1 MMILDPYRFGDG
13 ASGFR
18 YLHDEISGGLFA
30 YSHLKTLAAY
40 SGSSINIQV
49 VTTPTD
55 YGFINNIMDLAQINT
70 DNSVDA
76 TVNTIYDQFEI
87 NDFDNGSGVYDKS
100 ENELMQSDGLSGKF
114 ISGSTGNLS
123 THTGACTIIT
133 VSKHTA
139 ASFKSNEYL
148 YSGNSISGFR
158 FVYTNGSTFL
168 LRVGASPRLDCNNV
182 AVTFD
187 NNIHMLVGTYDGSET
202 AAGLK
207 VYEDDMTT
215 ALSSSN
221 SETGTYTNDVM
232 FNNRNSIGYGGSTS
246 GTDFQGLIYETH
258 IFNKE
263 LSETERE
270 TAKEILEQY
279 YTF

>member
-1 MMILDPYRFGDG
+1 MLAKGT
-13 ASGFR
+13 SGFR

-40 SGSSINIQV
+40 SGSCVNIQV
-49 VTTPTD
+49 AAGPTPTD
-55 YGFINNIMDLAQINT
+55 YGFVGNVLDLAQINT

-76 TVNTIYDQFEI
+76 TVNTIYDQFGI
-87 NDFDNGSGVYDKS
+87 NDFNNGSGAYDKS
-100 ENELMQSDGLSGKF
+100 ENELMQCDGLSGKF
-114 ISGSTGNLS
+114 IAATTGDLS

-158 FVYTNGSTFL
+158 FVYINGSTFL
-168 LRVGASPRLDCNNV
+168 LRVGVSPRLDCNNV

-232 FNNRNSIGYGGSTS
+232 FNNRNSIGYGGSTT
-246 GTDFQGLIYETH
+246 GTNFQGLIYETH

-263 LSETERE
+263 LSETERQ
-270 TAKEILEQY
+270 TAKTILEQY